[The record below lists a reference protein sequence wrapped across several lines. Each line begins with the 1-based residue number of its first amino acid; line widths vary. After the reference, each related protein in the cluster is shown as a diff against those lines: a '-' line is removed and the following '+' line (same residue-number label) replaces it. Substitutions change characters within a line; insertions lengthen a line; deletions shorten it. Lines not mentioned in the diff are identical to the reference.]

1 MPKGTPKYIELIEE
15 FEMAAIANATSGGG
29 HPDDIPL
36 KQKKKINR
44 IYQDKNIWTNFAY
57 SDPQEPVKHPAWPHA
72 TCRAPSTSTAQIKS

>member
-36 KQKKKINR
+36 KQKD
-44 IYQDKNIWTNFAY
+44 YQDAKKKLIEFIRTKIYGRISHIRTPRN
-57 SDPQEPVKHPAWPHA
+57 
-72 TCRAPSTSTAQIKS
+72 R